1 MPAVRPMS
9 VAKRVLANLRVFSVG
24 QSIGLALDEDDAD
37 DDASPEPL
45 ALELELASPEAED
58 VALAAAPEAAL
69 VAEEAELDESEPHAV
84 RAVSDRAATV
94 AVVVRVK
101 RIGVP
106 FGGDVVGAD
115 AWIIYG
121 LRPGGCDPRPST
133 RAEVLRWETWWFVA
147 WPSSAVESQD

>member
-24 QSIGLALDEDDAD
+24 QSIGLAFDED

-94 AVVVRVK
+94 AVVVVVK

-106 FGGDVVGAD
+106 FGGDVTEAD
-115 AWIIYG
+115 AWRIYG
-121 LRPGGCDPRPST
+121 LRPGGCDPRPPT
-133 RAEVLRWETWWFVA
+133 CAGVLRWETWWFVA